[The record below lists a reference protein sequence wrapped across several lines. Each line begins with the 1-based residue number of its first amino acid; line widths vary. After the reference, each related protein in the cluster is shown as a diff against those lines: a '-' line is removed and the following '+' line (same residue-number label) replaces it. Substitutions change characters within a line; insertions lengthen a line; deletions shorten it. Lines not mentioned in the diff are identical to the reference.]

1 MDRRALRNLAA
12 VAAAILA
19 FLLMPGH
26 TYAKSTHDHPLVEA
40 ACHSSSGAEVE
51 LIDMVALSSW
61 NCSDAGW
68 RANQPVAWLRFD
80 AQSWADKEKPRY
92 FFTRNARF
100 ETITIGVLDEDGTL
114 RSLRYSEEMAKPFAA
129 GPVFRL
135 ELPEVMG
142 DTSAVI
148 VKIDKPHS
156 VPLLTEARLSFHP
169 EDASWTQL
177 DMMLLALVVGMLVL
191 PLFFDVSF
199 FIVLRERFVVIHAM
213 MVASMIVY
221 VLFAGG
227 LITVFADVPLWVMA
241 VAGPL
246 CWAIGCG
253 LSALFLV
260 GFLEEYAQSPF
271 MRRLTLAT
279 GLWTILVPGFFA
291 LQLHATQPVDDLWYF
306 YTFIPAMVIIT
317 AAIAEAL
324 WRGSKG
330 ARFLAVA
337 WSPIILSSLER
348 MLRGLGIYAGPSQL
362 DQTLY
367 LAVAMEVIVISLAIA
382 SRFLA
387 IRRERDA
394 AVTESKLLE
403 QLSTHDPLTGL
414 MNRRAV
420 EERFV
425 DLQSQGFDTF
435 ALVDLDHFKT
445 INDRFG
451 HQVGDKALV
460 ACGRALQGGDD
471 RDTIAVR
478 LGGEEFVV
486 LLRGKGALE
495 RAEAMRQSI
504 TLRIARDVEGLERPV
519 TASMGVIELPRASDQ
534 LMGFDDLYSRADQL
548 LYNAKAAGRNR
559 TCFERLTVFK
569 SPPATRKAA
578 GSTRKPGKAAA

>member
-1 MDRRALRNLAA
+1 
-12 VAAAILA
+12 
-19 FLLMPGH
+19 
-26 TYAKSTHDHPLVEA
+26 
-40 ACHSSSGAEVE
+40 
-51 LIDMVALSSW
+51 MVALSSW
-61 NCSDAGW
+61 NCADKGW
-68 RANQPVAWLRFD
+68 RADQPAAWIRFD
-80 AQSWADKEKPRY
+80 ARSWADKEKPRY

-100 ETITIGVLDEDGTL
+100 ETITFGVLDEDGTL
-114 RSLRYSEEMAKPFAA
+114 RTLRYSEDMAEPFAG

-135 ELPEVMG
+135 ELPEVMD

-169 EDASWTQL
+169 EDASWTQF

-199 FIVLRERFVVIHAM
+199 FIVLKERFVVTHAV

-227 LITVFADVPLWVMA
+227 LITVFADVPLRVMA

-253 LSALFLV
+253 LSAMFLV
-260 GFLEEYAQSPF
+260 DFLEKDAQSSF
-271 MRRLTLAT
+271 MRRLTVAT
-279 GLWTILVPGFFA
+279 GVWTVFVPGFFA
-291 LQLHATQPVDDLWYF
+291 LQLHATQPVDDLLYF

-324 WRGSKG
+324 WRGSKS
-330 ARFLAVA
+330 ARFLAFA

-348 MLRGLGIYAGPSQL
+348 MMRGLGVYAGPSQL

-367 LAVAMEVIVISLAIA
+367 LAVGLEVIVISLAIA

-394 AVTESKLLE
+394 AVTEAELLE

-420 EERFV
+420 EERFA
-425 DLQSQGFDTF
+425 DLQAQGFDTF
-435 ALVDLDHFKT
+435 ALIDLDHFKA

-460 ACGRALQGGDD
+460 ACGHALRGNDE
-471 RDTIAVR
+471 RDSIAVR

-495 RAEAMRQSI
+495 RAEALRQSI
-504 TLRIARDVEGLERPV
+504 TVRIARDVEGLERPV

-534 LMGFDDLYSRADQL
+534 LMGFDELYSRADQL

-559 TCFERLTVFK
+559 TCFERLTVFNK
-569 SPPATRKAA
+569 PPATRDKPRSKA
-578 GSTRKPGKAAA
+578 KPDKAAA